1 MAGNRPVVLIGG
13 GTAYIGDPSGR
24 TDMRSMMTPETI
36 QHNCD
41 CFKKQ
46 MERFI
51 EFGDDK
57 AIMVNNAD
65 WLLGLNYIDM
75 LREVGAHFSVNNMLR
90 ARCYEQRMEK
100 GLSFLEFNYMIMQSY
115 DFYHLFKEY
124 GCNMQ
129 FGGDDQWSN
138 MLGGTELIRKKLG
151 KDAHAMTIT
160 LLLNS
165 EGKKMGKTV
174 GGAVWLDPNKTSPY
188 DFYQY
193 WRNVGD
199 ADVLKCIRMLT
210 FLPLEQIDEM
220 DSWEGSQLNTA
231 KEILAYELTKLV
243 HGEAEAEKAQE
254 TARAV
259 FAGVGSHENMPTV
272 ALAADDFTDGKIGLL
287 SVMVKGGMAA
297 SNGEARRLVT
307 QGGVTVNDEK
317 ATNPSQAFTPD
328 DFKDGIIVK
337 KGKKVIIKFVTE

>member
-1 MAGNRPVVLIGG
+1 
-13 GTAYIGDPSGR
+13 
-24 TDMRSMMTPETI
+24 
-36 QHNCD
+36 
-41 CFKKQ
+41 
-46 MERFI
+46 
-51 EFGDDK
+51 
-57 AIMVNNAD
+57 
-65 WLLGLNYIDM
+65 
-75 LREVGAHFSVNNMLR
+75 
-90 ARCYEQRMEK
+90 
-100 GLSFLEFNYMIMQSY
+100 
-115 DFYHLFKEY
+115 
-124 GCNMQ
+124 
-129 FGGDDQWSN
+129 
-138 MLGGTELIRKKLG
+138 
-151 KDAHAMTIT
+151 
-160 LLLNS
+160 
-165 EGKKMGKTV
+165 
-174 GGAVWLDPNKTSPY
+174 
-188 DFYQY
+188 
-193 WRNVGD
+193 
-199 ADVLKCIRMLT
+199 MLT

-220 DSWEGSQLNTA
+220 DSWQGSQLNTA

-317 ATNPSQAFTPD
+317 ATNPSQSFTSD